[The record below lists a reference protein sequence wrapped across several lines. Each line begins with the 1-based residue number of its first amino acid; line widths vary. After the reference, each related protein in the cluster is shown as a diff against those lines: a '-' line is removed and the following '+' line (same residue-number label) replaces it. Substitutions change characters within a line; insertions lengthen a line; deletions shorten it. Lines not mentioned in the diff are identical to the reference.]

1 MQTDYIMNEDPR
13 PYHYAHLSTASHLER
28 LLDDAQE
35 ILVPYQS
42 WPSISSTG
50 WLGNVGS
57 ADLPVLALGGAKRM
71 LREARAIVDGN
82 AAKAMLQVKI
92 INLPTDTQHQEIK
105 DLVLEKCGF
114 TPVTLSLKLDRDFL
128 HPSDRARLSSS
139 MYNENMTAFLTV
151 SNARHQ
157 KQALNLN
164 GQSFRG
170 HLIRVNTVARAD
182 AKTLPEDGEK
192 IVTIVHRILSLEHDL
207 RACMARLQTD
217 TASSLDAVFAHIAK
231 GDGSQAVAA
240 LERAREAI
248 TRLPPGEVLAHE
260 QAHLENDM
268 MDIQE
273 KIGRLEA
280 VGRKQLE
287 DECVR
292 LEGDLELRLEK
303 TRSFLEARG
312 ERKDSMSKELRQ
324 KRHELESANLLL
336 LKEFARENSLK
347 LGKLRKVYT
356 EIGSL
361 DLGKRLAQVILLK
374 QSEGSQLMFSS

>member
-1 MQTDYIMNEDPR
+1 
-13 PYHYAHLSTASHLER
+13 
-28 LLDDAQE
+28 
-35 ILVPYQS
+35 
-42 WPSISSTG
+42 
-50 WLGNVGS
+50 
-57 ADLPVLALGGAKRM
+57 
-71 LREARAIVDGN
+71 
-82 AAKAMLQVKI
+82 
-92 INLPTDTQHQEIK
+92 
-105 DLVLEKCGF
+105 
-114 TPVTLSLKLDRDFL
+114 
-128 HPSDRARLSSS
+128 
-139 MYNENMTAFLTV
+139 
-151 SNARHQ
+151 
-157 KQALNLN
+157 
-164 GQSFRG
+164 
-170 HLIRVNTVARAD
+170 
-182 AKTLPEDGEK
+182 
-192 IVTIVHRILSLEHDL
+192 
-207 RACMARLQTD
+207 
-217 TASSLDAVFAHIAK
+217 VFAHIAK

-324 KRHELESANLLL
+324 KRHELESENLLL